1 MSILRYGLPLYCPVR
16 TTEED
21 PVPGALERIRVVFND
36 CIRLLT
42 NNSRRDHARINDM
55 LTQLDWLSINQL
67 SAETRLIEAWKTA
80 EIDDYC
86 LTDILKVKESLRNTR
101 SGNNIVFNSSQANK
115 FSGGSFMHRT
125 ATLWNQAPKSIKES
139 KTLAKAKEEIRK
151 YARTLPI

>member
-1 MSILRYGLPLYCPVR
+1 
-16 TTEED
+16 
-21 PVPGALERIRVVFND
+21 
-36 CIRLLT
+36 
-42 NNSRRDHARINDM
+42 M

-80 EIDDYC
+80 DTDDYC

-101 SGNNIVFNSSQANK
+101 SGNNIVFNLSQANK

-125 ATLWNQAPKSIKES
+125 ATLWNQAPKSIKDS

-151 YARTLPI
+151 YARTLPILL